1 MIKILKAW
9 LVILKALIDGKKI
22 TNHEN
27 SKYATNT
34 VKEIELYNNYS

>member
-1 MIKILKAW
+1 MIKTLKSW
-9 LVILKALIDGKKI
+9 LVILNALIEGKKI